1 MLAIECLSEAVSFL
15 PLYDLD
21 SVLLASRQVS
31 NITTKCV
38 KKIRI
43 WHFGFVQVAFRAA
56 SIGLVAEGDARHVF
70 PSNGIRATIL
80 RIALHNS
87 RVERLG
93 VSLRPVDVILLP
105 IKLALEI
112 EELELRMHGVRSANF
127 LADAISRFRKV
138 QVVHLYHCEKI
149 ADFSPVIDV
158 CRKKGVRSVI
168 NKSNGADLMAE

>member
-21 SVLLASRQVS
+21 SVLLASRQLS
-31 NITTKCV
+31 NIASKCV
-38 KKIRI
+38 KDIRV
-43 WHFGFVQVAFRAA
+43 WHFGFIQVAFRAA
-56 SIGLVAEGDARHVF
+56 SIGLVAEGDVRHIF
-70 PSNGIRATIL
+70 PSNGVRATIL
-80 RIALHNS
+80 RIARHNS
-87 RVERLG
+87 RVERLA
-93 VSLRPVDVILLP
+93 VSLSPVDVCMLP
-105 IKLALEI
+105 NKMALEI

-149 ADFSPVIDV
+149 ADFSLVIDI